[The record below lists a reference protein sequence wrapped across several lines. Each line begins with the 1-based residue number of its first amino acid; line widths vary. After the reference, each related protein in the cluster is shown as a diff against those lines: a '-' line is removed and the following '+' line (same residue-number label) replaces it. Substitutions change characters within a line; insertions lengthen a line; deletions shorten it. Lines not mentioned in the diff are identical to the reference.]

1 MDEKKEIIDR
11 ISRIS
16 GKYSAY
22 EVFTDWIRCCA
33 LAMCNSVTPIHGR
46 VWQKREK
53 NYMDTI
59 ARYAREEAGLFAEM
73 LALLAVALEK
83 NMEDVLGSIYMLS
96 GMGNKASGQF
106 FTPYHVSRLCA
117 GCSVPDPDASGRYNI
132 AEPSCGGG
140 GMVIAAAEVLKERGV
155 DYQKKMNVV
164 AQDLDWKSVYMC
176 YLQLGLLGIPAICVQ
191 GNTLTEPY
199 RSGYPEEWV
208 LYTPA
213 KMGVLL

>member
-1 MDEKKEIIDR
+1 
-11 ISRIS
+11 
-16 GKYSAY
+16 
-22 EVFTDWIRCCA
+22 
-33 LAMCNSVTPIHGR
+33 
-46 VWQKREK
+46 
-53 NYMDTI
+53 
-59 ARYAREEAGLFAEM
+59 
-73 LALLAVALEK
+73 
-83 NMEDVLGSIYMLS
+83 
-96 GMGNKASGQF
+96 
-106 FTPYHVSRLCA
+106 
-117 GCSVPDPDASGRYNI
+117 
-132 AEPSCGGG
+132 
-140 GMVIAAAEVLKERGV
+140 MVIAAAEVLKERGV